1 MSTPVKKTPD
11 SKSTGSKSTGSK
23 SAGSKGAGSKSKK
36 KSKANVDLKST
47 SNGDSAERTEVD
59 PTAVDDVDARDAD
72 VDTVELDVD
81 DIDVPAVDDLAVKN
95 EGVEL
100 VLPPPPSAEDATNS
114 TRRPPPNHLPAERPQ
129 TDTQPTGRHETKTQ
143 RTEMLRT
150 KLLDRNLRTVLPNPF
165 SKRIGGVAPFVTPNQ
180 RLSRRTRLREMSQ
193 RGFVPLSPG
202 KQKLRHRIL
211 PRSVIG
217 IATMLMCVGIGAA
230 FSGAAFYAYYDD
242 RLAENE
248 RTVARFV
255 QGFDAQFTDAAGALD
270 DLRVDAIEEIR
281 TELGP
286 LEDQVTDAEGV
297 IALPKD
303 IGPSV
308 WMLETRDED
317 GQIANGAAFA
327 IVGHKGGTAL
337 VTSYSLTV
345 ASTTAPSPGIDIVKG
360 NQRIPAQLWAWD
372 EERDL
377 ALVVVEE
384 VIPPLQMAGEN
395 AQIAAVGGRVF
406 AMSGVGGQ
414 GATAS
419 PGVLLD
425 HSLSGLQHTVPVGT
439 LFAGG
444 PLVDGDGKVV
454 GVAVANY
461 RPYGLDPGAVA
472 QAPDVRSIC
481 AVVLACSEI
490 REEVVV
496 EVANDETEAPER
508 GEEPVRE
515 VEEIEE
521 EEVGSEDE
529 EVERGGAT
537 TIDPNEV
544 VEDEEGDAQSDGDS
558 QSNE

>member
-1 MSTPVKKTPD
+1 MSTPVKK
-11 SKSTGSKSTGSK
+11 
-23 SAGSKGAGSKSKK
+23 
-36 KSKANVDLKST
+36 NST
-47 SNGDSAERTEVD
+47 SNDVSSKTKAATKDRRVAGKVVDRDSGSSG
-59 PTAVDDVDARDAD
+59 
-72 VDTVELDVD
+72 D
-81 DIDVPAVDDLAVKN
+81 DIAVTYDEREV
-95 EGVEL
+95 
-100 VLPPPPSAEDATNS
+100 PPPPSEADAVTNAVS
-114 TRRPPPNHLPAERPQ
+114 PPPPKADAATGSTKPAPSNNLMARGWRELEPVAQDVSATVRSASRRVMHRSDRAKSSLGSRPEATSEIDLDVDSQ
-129 TDTQPTGRHETKTQ
+129 RPSTKGEQ
-143 RTEMLRT
+143 ARSSVPRL
-150 KLLDRNLRTVLPNPF
+150 F
-165 SKRIGGVAPFVTPNQ
+165 SKRVGGVAPFVSPNQ
-180 RLSRRTRLREMSQ
+180 RLSRRARLGQLNQ

-211 PRSVIG
+211 PRTIIG

-255 QGFDAQFTDAAGALD
+255 EGFDQQFTDAAGALD
-270 DLRVDAIEEIR
+270 DLRVGAVEEIR

-297 IALPKD
+297 ITLPKD

-327 IVGHKGGTAL
+327 IVGHRGGTAL
-337 VTSYSLTV
+337 VTSYELTI

-360 NQRIPAQLWAWD
+360 NRRIPAQLWAWD
-372 EERDL
+372 PERDL

-384 VIPPLQMAGEN
+384 VIPPLKLAGEN
-395 AQIAAVGGRVF
+395 AQIEAVGGRVF

-439 LFAGG
+439 LFTGG
-444 PLVDGDGKVV
+444 PLVDGEGKVV
-454 GVAVANY
+454 GVAASNY

-481 AVVLACSEI
+481 AVVLECSEI

-496 EVANDETEAPER
+496 EVVNEETEAPER

-515 VEEIEE
+515 VEAIDEEDGE
-521 EEVGSEDE
+521 EEVGDT
-529 EVERGGAT
+529 T
-537 TIDPNEV
+537 TIDPNE
-544 VEDEEGDAQSDGDS
+544 EPAEENEGDAVDGATTETSDAEDPDS
-558 QSNE
+558 